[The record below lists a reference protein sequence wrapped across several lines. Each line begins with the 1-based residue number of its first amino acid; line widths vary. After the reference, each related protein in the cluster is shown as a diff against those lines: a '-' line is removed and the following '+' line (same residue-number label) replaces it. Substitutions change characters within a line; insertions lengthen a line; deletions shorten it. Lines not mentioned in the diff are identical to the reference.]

1 MGKTILLG
9 VLIVAGGILGWQ
21 CYDNSQKLSIK
32 ESLRFYARSYTQ
44 YATDENK
51 LLDHI
56 VTRRGYG
63 GFLPEDL
70 RGSLEHSV
78 QTMLGKD
85 GCVRIPDETLQNR
98 CKDLFTQYQKSLGD
112 LKMQGFIKPV
122 GDPLKDLIPKV
133 HDLMTEVIAK
143 YPDVL
148 KRVKI

>member
-21 CYDNSQKLSIK
+21 YYDNSQKLSIK

-78 QTMLGKD
+78 QTMLGKTAA
-85 GCVRIPDETLQNR
+85 CVSLTKHCKIAARIYSRNTKNR
-98 CKDLFTQYQKSLGD
+98 
-112 LKMQGFIKPV
+112 
-122 GDPLKDLIPKV
+122 
-133 HDLMTEVIAK
+133 
-143 YPDVL
+143 
-148 KRVKI
+148 